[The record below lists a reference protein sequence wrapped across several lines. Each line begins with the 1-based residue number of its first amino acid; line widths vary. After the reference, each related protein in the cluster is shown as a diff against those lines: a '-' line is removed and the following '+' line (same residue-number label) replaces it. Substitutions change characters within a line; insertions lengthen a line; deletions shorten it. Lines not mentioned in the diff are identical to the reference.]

1 MKEARFFYAPNAED
15 NDRLPPEEAAHA
27 LRVLRLKADDEI
39 FLMDGKGCF
48 FRAEVTLTSRQDC
61 CYRITEE
68 LPQQKT
74 WNGYIHLA
82 IAPTKHIDCI
92 EWMVEKATEIGFDEL
107 TFLQTAFTERKNIRV
122 DRIEKIV
129 VAAAKQSRN
138 AWLPVVNDCMSM
150 TEFLNAPHRGA
161 KFIAHCYDDF
171 DKVDLM
177 AALQR
182 DSNVNEAVVLVG
194 PEGDFS
200 HEEVAQALTKGF
212 QSVSLGNSR
221 LRTETAGLMAVTMA
235 QLTYRR

>member
-39 FLMDGKGCF
+39 FLMDGKGRF

-61 CYRITEE
+61 CYRIIEE

-74 WNGYIHLA
+74 WNGYIHLD
-82 IAPTKHIDCI
+82 IDRI

-129 VAAAKQSRN
+129 VAAAKQSRK

-150 TEFLNAPHRGA
+150 TEFLNVPHRGA

-171 DKVDLM
+171 EKVDLM

>member
-27 LRVLRLKADDEI
+27 LRVLRLKAGDEI
-39 FLMDGKGCF
+39 FLMDGKGRF
-48 FRAEVTLTSRQDC
+48 FRAEVTLTLRQDC

-82 IAPTKHIDCI
+82 IAPTKHIDRI

-129 VAAAKQSRN
+129 VAAAKQSRK

-150 TEFLNAPHRGA
+150 TEFLNAPHRG
-161 KFIAHCYDDF
+161 CLLYTSPSP
-171 DKVDLM
+171 
-177 AALQR
+177 R
-182 DSNVNEAVVLVG
+182 D
-194 PEGDFS
+194 
-200 HEEVAQALTKGF
+200 
-212 QSVSLGNSR
+212 
-221 LRTETAGLMAVTMA
+221 
-235 QLTYRR
+235 

>member
-1 MKEARFFYAPNAED
+1 MRMA
-15 NDRLPPEEAAHA
+15 
-27 LRVLRLKADDEI
+27 
-39 FLMDGKGCF
+39 
-48 FRAEVTLTSRQDC
+48 
-61 CYRITEE
+61 
-68 LPQQKT
+68 
-74 WNGYIHLA
+74 
-82 IAPTKHIDCI
+82 
-92 EWMVEKATEIGFDEL
+92 
-107 TFLQTAFTERKNIRV
+107 
-122 DRIEKIV
+122 
-129 VAAAKQSRN
+129 
-138 AWLPVVNDCMSM
+138 
-150 TEFLNAPHRGA
+150 EFLNASHRGM

-171 DKVDLM
+171 EKVDLM

>member
-1 MKEARFFYAPNAED
+1 MKEARFFYAPNAKD
-15 NDRLPPEEAAHA
+15 NDRLSPEEAAHA
-27 LRVLRLKADDEI
+27 LRVLRLKAGDEI
-39 FLMDGKGCF
+39 FLMDGKGRF

-82 IAPTKHIDCI
+82 IAPTKHIDRI

-129 VAAAKQSRN
+129 VAAAKQSRK
-138 AWLPVVNDCMSM
+138 AWLPVVNECMGM
-150 TEFLNAPHRGA
+150 TEFLNVPHRGA

-171 DKVDLM
+171 EKVDLM

-200 HEEVAQALTKGF
+200 HEEVVQALTKGF

>member
-1 MKEARFFYAPNAED
+1 MKEARFFYAPNAKD

-27 LRVLRLKADDEI
+27 LRVLRFKAGDEI
-39 FLMDGKGCF
+39 FLMDGKGRF

-74 WNGYIHLA
+74 WNGNIHLA
-82 IAPTKHIDCI
+82 IAPTKHIDRI

-129 VAAAKQSRN
+129 VAAAKQSRK
-138 AWLPVVNDCMSM
+138 AWLPVVNECMSM
-150 TEFLNAPHRGA
+150 AEFLNASHRGM

-171 DKVDLM
+171 EKVDLM
-177 AALQR
+177 TALQR

-212 QSVSLGNSR
+212 LSVSLGNSR

>member
-1 MKEARFFYAPNAED
+1 MKEARFFYAPNAKD
-15 NDRLPPEEAAHA
+15 NDCLPPEEAAHA
-27 LRVLRLKADDEI
+27 LRVLRLKAGDEI
-39 FLMDGKGCF
+39 FLMDGKGRF

-82 IAPTKHIDCI
+82 IAPTKHIDRI

-129 VAAAKQSRN
+129 VAAAKQSRK

-150 TEFLNAPHRGA
+150 TEFLNTPHRGA

-171 DKVDLM
+171 EKVDLM

-212 QSVSLGNSR
+212 LSVSLGNSR